1 MMGRL
6 YIVAT
11 PIGNLGDITFRAVET
26 LKQAT
31 LIACEDTRQSRK
43 LLTHLGISA
52 PLLSCHGHNES
63 RCLPRLLESLEDNA
77 DICYLSDAGTPG
89 ISDPGSR
96 LVRAA
101 RDGGHQVIPVP
112 GASAVTT
119 LLSASGVAGRGW
131 FFEGFLP
138 PKGTKRVTR
147 LTELAQ
153 RGEPFVL
160 YESPHRIRKLM
171 DELVQAAP
179 GYSVLVGR
187 ELTKMYE
194 QIEAFP
200 VEEGPEKVENGVI
213 PPRGEFVV
221 LVWSG
226 KKR

>member
-1 MMGRL
+1 MGRL

-31 LIACEDTRQSRK
+31 LVACEDTRQSRK
-43 LLTHLGISA
+43 LLAHLGVSV
-52 PLLSCHGHNES
+52 PLLSCHGHNEA
-63 RCLPRLLESLEDNA
+63 RCLPRLLELLGDDA

-101 RDGGHQVIPVP
+101 RDGGHQVIPIP

-138 PKGTKRVTR
+138 PKGAKRVTR

-153 RGEPFVL
+153 RSEPFVL

-171 DELVQAAP
+171 EELVSAAP
-179 GYSVLVGR
+179 GFRVLLGR
-187 ELTKMYE
+187 EMTKMYE
-194 QIEAFP
+194 QIEEFP
-200 VEEGPEKVENGVI
+200 VEEGPERVENGTI
-213 PPRGEFVV
+213 PVRGEFVV